1 MAIGVVSFQVFNDV
15 GSIFK
20 SSHWQILPMGMELMF
35 VNGHWSGIYF
45 ILIASA
51 APTSGQNNPSLRYL
65 LGLSGIE
72 RFGKSSICN
81 VGGLFRL
88 PTVLDNGST
97 SRHPGSTNLA
107 LTGFIIAPKATG
119 GSTPLCRH
127 FSNHGIFGF
136 IPLSRL
142 GYRVILSTALFS
154 NARNL
159 SC

>member
-1 MAIGVVSFQVFNDV
+1 MFLEKRKIVVKPRSDGCTGFAEESVKWGSKEGVTV
-15 GSIFK
+15 GVEV
-20 SSHWQILPMGMELMF
+20 M
-35 VNGHWSGIYF
+35 
-45 ILIASA
+45 LI
-51 APTSGQNNPSLRYL
+51 RYL
-65 LGLSGIE
+65 LGLSGIG
-72 RFGKSSICN
+72 RFGKSFICN
-81 VGGLFRL
+81 VGGLFLL